1 MSLHVCHFFPYK
13 SYFLSFKYLF
23 LLNSYLKIRCFFLK
37 RIVWMHSYFTI
48 PCIRCVNSFM
58 VISLNIHLIIV
69 FNVHLCSFKKKM
81 WLYNIFPF
89 LVSFYFDV
97 LFLFYLFWS
106 LPYVPFVFV
115 HRSLPWAS
123 RTLVAATQSLCVI
136 NHILFCLLPMYFI
149 RRRLKPNWIKL
160 KPSLCSFYFSFRHQ
174 RCLLFCWQ
182 FFEARTCFQTST
194 LWRS

>member
-1 MSLHVCHFFPYK
+1 M
-13 SYFLSFKYLF
+13 
-23 LLNSYLKIRCFFLK
+23 KIRCFFLK

-69 FNVHLCSFKKKM
+69 FNVHLCSFKK
-81 WLYNIFPF
+81 NVIVQHFPF
-89 LVSFYFDV
+89 VSIILFRCSILV
-97 LFLFYLFWS
+97 LFVLKSS
-106 LPYVPFVFV
+106 LCSICICSQVS
-115 HRSLPWAS
+115 SLS
-123 RTLVAATQSLCVI
+123 FLELLVAATQSLCVI